1 MVVFTQLLACL
12 LTYSL
17 VPQSRLR
24 LLFLR
29 KIVTIEMFYLL
40 MQVKNLQ
47 KENQNKLA
55 PEHIDKIVSTYIERQ
70 DVEKY
75 AHVATFEEIVEN
87 DYNLNIPRYVD
98 TFEEELPVDLVAL
111 NNEIKSTNQEIKK
124 VEAELLAMLDDL
136 VVTEETQALIDATKE
151 VFGG

>member
-1 MVVFTQLLACL
+1 MPP
-12 LTYSL
+12 TYSL
-17 VPQSRLR
+17 VHQSRLR

-55 PEHIDKIVSTYIERQ
+55 TEHIDKIVSTYIERQ

-98 TFEEELPVDLVAL
+98 TFEEEPPVDLVAL
-111 NNEIKSTNQEIKK
+111 NNEIKSTNQK
-124 VEAELLAMLDDL
+124 
-136 VVTEETQALIDATKE
+136 
-151 VFGG
+151 